1 MSDIDYID
9 WILNSDLLLN
19 KDGLTMIEPAD
30 ADNEEHTVSVKC
42 ASNAIKDMK
51 LYSFNT
57 AETRPEKLLPFFNQ
71 RREDPKAPK
80 DLNRF
85 SDYVLLVQ
93 HDDGLFVF
101 IIEMKR
107 GRHEDAEKQIHASES
122 FFDYVLQSAMRI
134 KDENGYSDFD
144 ANQVRYRRIVIN
156 EEHSNKKMTKDKDVE
171 VMDLDSVILH
181 KCYKEFRPIAYCKRN

>member
-30 ADNEEHTVSVKC
+30 ADNDEHVVSIHN

-57 AETRPEKLLPFFNQ
+57 AEKLLPFFNQ
-71 RREDPKAPK
+71 RWEDPKAPK
-80 DLNRF
+80 DLHSF
-85 SDYVLLVQ
+85 SDYALLVQ

-107 GRHEDAEKQIHASES
+107 GRHEDAEKQIYASES
-122 FFDYVLQSAMRI
+122 FFDFVLQSAMRI
-134 KDENGYSDFD
+134 KDENGYSGFD
-144 ANQVRYRRIVIN
+144 ANQVRYRRIVIV
-156 EEHSNKKMTKDKDVE
+156 EEHSNKKMTKDKDIDI
-171 VMDLDSVILH
+171 MDMDSVMLH
-181 KCYKEFRPIAYCKRN
+181 KCYKEFRPVGYCKRN